1 MQKIYE
7 QNVYESSDDKF
18 LKELFEDIN
27 TPEEAEYVLENI
39 DYLFDLEEGD
49 KGIGKLVTGLKNS
62 KQLKNI
68 PGVKQLKNNK
78 QIQKAI
84 KYLENIGRGAKNQP
98 KVDGKQTKEISNKLK
113 DIKNKIENNPT
124 VTGSKTNIKPN
135 DKVTS
140 IVKSNK
146 KDIVK
151 GDGTKVKGDTPKV
164 DTKTNVSGVDKIK
177 DAIKNN
183 PGKTAGAGVVG
194 TVGTAAGI
202 NFLTKDKKDDTPK
215 VDEKPK
221 DDTPKVDTPKV
232 DTPKVETKKEKP
244 KRLSSREKMRK
255 RNEILHGKDHVDRL
269 RQKNKDFQR
278 ARNKKDKSYTMD
290 DFASQYKDSQTA
302 KRRALKKL
310 GGPEAFESYNPIKDY
325 HTANDLAEVYRNMY
339 NTSSEQETIMELSPA
354 RSKRFSPGTGPK
366 PDKKMEP
373 DKPSKP
379 AEPLK
384 PNMGSDPVK
393 GKDPVPND
401 KGNDPVPP
409 TTRDTAP
416 TEPKRPAP
424 QRPGGTNKKAPA
436 KPAMRREDFGYDA
449 YDLILEYLLGTEQVD
464 TIEEANYVMTEMD
477 QQTIHDIVLEME
489 DALNQ
494 IDEGMMGNAMSGA
507 TRGVT
512 SGMAN
517 TAKSVGGMVGTG
529 LGGASSMLLK
539 GARKAAEL
547 LKKAPKNNP
556 IPTGT
561 RVNPSTSATGVPP
574 KRMSGGGSY

>member
-1 MQKIYE
+1 MFRDLKEYQEIQKIYE

-39 DYLFDLEEGD
+39 DYLFDLKEGD

-62 KQLKNI
+62 KQI
-68 PGVKQLKNNK
+68 NK
-78 QIQKAI
+78 VI
-84 KYLENIGRGAKNQP
+84 KYLENIGRGAKNKP
-98 KVDGKQTKEISNKLK
+98 KVDGTKTKEVTQKLK
-113 DIKNKIENNPT
+113 DIKNKIQNNPT

-140 IVKSNK
+140 IVKSDK
-146 KDIVK
+146 KGIVK

-164 DTKTNVSGVDKIK
+164 DTKPNVSGVDKIK

-183 PGKTAGAGVVG
+183 PGKTAGGAIVG

-202 NFLTKDKKDDTPK
+202 NYLTKDKKEEPKKEEPKKEEPKKEEPK
-215 VDEKPK
+215 VE
-221 DDTPKVDTPKV
+221 
-232 DTPKVETKKEKP
+232 TPKVETKKEKP

-255 RNEILHGKDHVDRL
+255 RNEILHGKAHVDRL

-290 DFASQYKDSQTA
+290 DFANQYKDSQTA
-302 KRRALKKL
+302 KRRELKKL

-339 NTSSEQETIMELSPA
+339 NTSSGQENINERSLSSPPIF
-354 RSKRFSPGTGPK
+354 RPGLNSTPFSAGTAPK
-366 PDKKMEP
+366 PDKKNTEP

-379 AEPLK
+379 AEPSK
-384 PNMGSDPVK
+384 PSKPAEPSK
-393 GKDPVPND
+393 PSKPS
-401 KGNDPVPP
+401 KPVPP
-409 TTRDTAP
+409 TPRDTAP

-424 QRPGGTNKKAPA
+424 KRPGGTNKNPRVEPA
-436 KPAMRREDFGYDA
+436 KMRREDFGYDA

-494 IDEGMMGNAMSGA
+494 IDEGMMGNAM
-507 TRGVT
+507 
-512 SGMAN
+512 AN

-529 LGGASSMLLK
+529 VGGASSMLLK

-547 LKKAPKNNP
+547 LKKAPKSNP
-556 IPTGT
+556 IPTGP
-561 RVNPSTSATGVPP
+561 RMNPSTGFPP
-574 KRMSGGGSY
+574 NKRMSGGGSY

>member
-1 MQKIYE
+1 
-7 QNVYESSDDKF
+7 
-18 LKELFEDIN
+18 
-27 TPEEAEYVLENI
+27 
-39 DYLFDLEEGD
+39 
-49 KGIGKLVTGLKNS
+49 
-62 KQLKNI
+62 
-68 PGVKQLKNNK
+68 
-78 QIQKAI
+78 
-84 KYLENIGRGAKNQP
+84 
-98 KVDGKQTKEISNKLK
+98 
-113 DIKNKIENNPT
+113 
-124 VTGSKTNIKPN
+124 
-135 DKVTS
+135 
-140 IVKSNK
+140 
-146 KDIVK
+146 
-151 GDGTKVKGDTPKV
+151 
-164 DTKTNVSGVDKIK
+164 
-177 DAIKNN
+177 
-183 PGKTAGAGVVG
+183 
-194 TVGTAAGI
+194 
-202 NFLTKDKKDDTPK
+202 
-215 VDEKPK
+215 
-221 DDTPKVDTPKV
+221 
-232 DTPKVETKKEKP
+232 
-244 KRLSSREKMRK
+244 
-255 RNEILHGKDHVDRL
+255 
-269 RQKNKDFQR
+269 
-278 ARNKKDKSYTMD
+278 
-290 DFASQYKDSQTA
+290 
-302 KRRALKKL
+302 
-310 GGPEAFESYNPIKDY
+310 
-325 HTANDLAEVYRNMY
+325 
-339 NTSSEQETIMELSPA
+339 
-354 RSKRFSPGTGPK
+354 
-366 PDKKMEP
+366 MEP

-494 IDEGMMGNAMSGA
+494 LDEGMVSDAMSGF

-561 RVNPSTSATGVPP
+561 RVNPSTSATGFPSKRMSGKPLKMNNPIPTGTRVNTSTSATGFPS
-574 KRMSGGGSY
+574 KRRMSGGGSY